1 MEFPESKLLQGLP
14 KQFFANLVAKVNK
27 KAASGVDVINLGQ
40 GNPDKPTPDYI
51 VKSTQENVAKPKNHK
66 YSLFRGLPSLKKAAS
81 DFYLEKYGASFDP
94 DKEVAILGGSKI
106 GLVELPWALMN
117 PGDTFLLPDPG
128 YPDYLSGAALGQA
141 NYETFPLKE
150 ENNFLPDLDAIPAET
165 ANRAKLI
172 YINYPNNPTGAV
184 ATREFYEHLVSWA
197 KQYHVGVISDFAYG
211 AIGFD
216 DQAPISFMETPGAK
230 EVGIE
235 FYTYSKT
242 FNMAGWRIAFAV
254 GNPDIIE
261 AINLI
266 QDHLF
271 VSVFPAL
278 QQAGIDAL
286 QDPRRDD
293 EIKQIVERYETRR
306 NAFVGAAEKIGW
318 RSINPGGAFY
328 VWMPVPSGYTSESF
342 ADLLL
347 NEAGVGVAPGNGF
360 GEQGEGYVRIG
371 LLIEPERLVEAV
383 ERIDKL
389 HIFDQVKE

>member
-1 MEFPESKLLQGLP
+1 MEFPESELLKGLP
-14 KQFFANLVAKVNK
+14 KQFFANLVAKVNQK
-27 KAASGVDVINLGQ
+27 VAEGVDVINLGQ

-51 VKSTQENVAKPKNHK
+51 IKSTQEEVAKPKNHK
-66 YSLFRGLPSLKKAAS
+66 YSLFRGLPALKQAAS
-81 DFYLEKYGASFDP
+81 DFYEKQYHATFDP
-94 DKEVAILGGSKI
+94 EKEVAILGGSKI

-128 YPDYLSGAALGQA
+128 YPDYLSGAALGQV

-150 ENNFLPDLDAIPAET
+150 ENNFLPDLDAIPAAT
-165 ANRAKLI
+165 AQKAKFI
-172 YINYPNNPTGAV
+172 YFNYPNNPTGAV
-184 ATREFYEHLVSWA
+184 ATKAFYEHAIAWA
-197 KQYHVGVISDFAYG
+197 KKYHVGIISDFAYG

-216 DQAPISFMETPGAK
+216 GNHPISFMEVPGAK

-235 FYTYSKT
+235 LYTYSKT
-242 FNMAGWRIAFAV
+242 FNMAGWRLAFAV

-278 QQAGIDAL
+278 QEAGIQAL
-286 QDPRRDD
+286 TDPQRDT
-293 EIKQIVERYETRR
+293 EINQIVSRYEERR

-318 RSINPGGAFY
+318 RTINPGGTFY
-328 VWMPVPSGYTSESF
+328 AWMPVPEGYTSESF

-347 NEAGVGVAPGNGF
+347 DKVGVGVAPGNGF
-360 GEQGEGYVRIG
+360 GTQGEGYIRIG
-371 LLIEPERLVEAV
+371 LLVPPERLVEAV
-383 ERIDKL
+383 ERIDSLK
-389 HIFDQVKE
+389 IF